1 MLQREEKNPKMTV
14 VLSSRG
20 TFGKV
25 GAMVSM
31 SVFVG
36 MVSIP
41 LVSGFGRHASSSAM
55 LRTWSMSSAR
65 QWDGVVPSR
74 RMSMSPLYSL
84 VTEETDAP
92 VSVEEEEELDID
104 WSDPKAVVCARGV
117 CAPADDQ
124 AVDELCYIED
134 DPETGLPI
142 GMRCEPN
149 PNVVPVCDA
158 DGENCTVP
166 SSERNVFSWDFLWP
180 RALLLGCSMLYG
192 TNFPLGRIM
201 NDALPAS
208 ATTSGRM
215 LLAAVALSPF
225 LLQLKPELRRN
236 SIIGGCFCALGYLSQ
251 SVALLDVPAATV
263 AFLGA
268 LVVII
273 TPVTSVILDGAQL
286 GWNKSPQTWI
296 AAALCFAGVGCLE
309 LGGEGL
315 EIGPGDIWAV
325 LQAVG
330 FGVAFRFTEG
340 MMAKEPDQALPIT
353 AVQVGMTAFFG
364 ALWALLDGTGCLQ
377 VLNGAHAHGPWL
389 LEESTRN
396 QYALPGLFLQG
407 FSGDDVTRNV
417 AIAAGWTGLITTA
430 ANRVG
435 ETTGL
440 GKMSSSEA
448 AVLLATE
455 PLWAAVFA
463 ALLVGETLDVND
475 VIGGALIVAA
485 CLASALI
492 RPEMIQNLL
501 PQNNQKEQQ
510 PSSSQE

>member
-1 MLQREEKNPKMTV
+1 MPPSRRKPYAASALSAAALAALALIPRETAAFCAPRAVPNAFRTAAPPSASKNALTTPLSMTPQESSATESSLTESSTELKSMTV
-14 VLSSRG
+14 VDDL
-20 TFGKV
+20 
-25 GAMVSM
+25 
-31 SVFVG
+31 
-36 MVSIP
+36 
-41 LVSGFGRHASSSAM
+41 
-55 LRTWSMSSAR
+55 
-65 QWDGVVPSR
+65 D
-74 RMSMSPLYSL
+74 
-84 VTEETDAP
+84 
-92 VSVEEEEELDID
+92 DID
-104 WSDPKAVVCARGV
+104 WTNPEAVVCARGV
-117 CAPADDQ
+117 CAPADE
-124 AVDELCYIED
+124 AVVDELCYLEED
-134 DPETGLPI
+134 EEGALV

-149 PNVVPVCDA
+149 SEKD
-158 DGENCTVP
+158 
-166 SSERNVFSWDFLWP
+166 ERNVFSVDFLWP

-225 LLQLKPELRRN
+225 LPKLKPELRRN
-236 SIIGGCFCALGYLSQ
+236 SLIGGCFCALGYLSQ

-273 TPVTSVILDGAQL
+273 TPVTSAVLDDAKL
-286 GWNKSPQTWI
+286 GWKDSPQTWI
-296 AAALCFAGVGCLE
+296 AALLCIIGVGSLE
-309 LGGEGL
+309 LGGEGGL
-315 EIGPGDIWAV
+315 GDVGWGDLYAI

-364 ALWALLDGTGCLQ
+364 AVWAALDGTGL
-377 VLNGAHAHGPWL
+377 LGGFGGDNGAWL
-389 LEESTRN
+389 LDATTRE
-396 QYALPGLFLQG
+396 QYALPGLFLSG
-407 FSGDDVTRNV
+407 FSGDETLRNV

-440 GKMSSSEA
+440 GKMTSSEA

-463 ALLVGETLDVND
+463 SILLGETMGPEDVL
-475 VIGGALIVAA
+475 GGALIVAA
-485 CLASALI
+485 CLTSALLK
-492 RPEMIQNLL
+492 REDLEGVL
-501 PQNNQKEQQ
+501 PGVGGEGGGVGAEGLPRAPKGETKTAEQMA
-510 PSSSQE
+510 P